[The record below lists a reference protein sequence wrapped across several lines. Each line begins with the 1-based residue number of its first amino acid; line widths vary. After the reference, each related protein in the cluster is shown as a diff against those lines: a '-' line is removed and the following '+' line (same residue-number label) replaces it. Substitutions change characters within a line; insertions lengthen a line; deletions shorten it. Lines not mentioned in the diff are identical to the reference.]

1 MAEIKKSSIE
11 GNKADAIRINKYLSE
26 SGVCSRREADR
37 LIEGGLV
44 TINGKK
50 ATLGSKVQKGDLVY
64 VNQKKVNLCEEL
76 ELIAFNKPVGVEC
89 TSDRTDDKNIIDYIG
104 YDKRIYPVGRLDQAS
119 EGLILLT
126 NDGHMTNELLR
137 AANYHE
143 KEYVVKV
150 NKKITDDFIVKMSSG
165 VPILDTVTRKCKVT
179 KVDDYTFKIILTQGL
194 NRQIRRMC
202 DTLGYKAVKLK
213 RIRIMNIELGNLKV
227 GQYRKLTK
235 KEIDTLYK
243 NLKIR

>member
-1 MAEIKKSSIE
+1 MSDLRKSSIE
-11 GNKADAIRINKYLSE
+11 GKKSEAIRINKYLSE

-37 LIEGGLV
+37 LIESGKV
-44 TINGKK
+44 RINNEV
-50 ATLGSKVQKGDLVY
+50 ATVGSKVLQGDVVY
-64 VNQKKVNLCEEL
+64 VNQKKVTICEEL
-76 ELIAFNKPVGVEC
+76 ELIAFNKPVGIEC
-89 TSDRTDDKNIIDYIG
+89 TSDKSDDKNIIDYIG
-104 YDKRIYPVGRLDQAS
+104 YNKRIYPVGRLDQAS

-150 NKKITDDFIVKMSSG
+150 NKKITDDFITKMSSG
-165 VPILDTVTRKCKVT
+165 VAILDTVTRKCKVT
-179 KVDDYTFKIILTQGL
+179 KISDYTFKIILTQGL

-202 DTLGYKAVKLK
+202 EALGYKVIKLK
-213 RIRIMNIELGNLKV
+213 RIRIMNIELGDLKI

-235 KEIDTLYK
+235 KEIDILYK